1 MIETHFQKQL
11 RKLQNSILNMTSL
24 IEEQVK
30 NVLRAVVNKNTEL
43 IDQII
48 KNEKLVNNLDNKIE
62 KQCLKLVVLH
72 QPVALDLRI
81 VFSAITINNNL
92 ERIGDLTVKIAEG
105 INTCNYTS
113 DELELIEYS
122 KISTIVKSMVLFAIT
137 AIENQDVEVANKI
150 IILENE
156 LNEISKLHLKTLK
169 DYMKNNSAQIDESLT
184 LYEMIH
190 SLERI
195 GDLTT
200 NIAEEVYFIKEAE
213 NIRHKYEASLFENE
227 AE

>member
-11 RKLQNSILNMTSL
+11 SKLQNNILNMSSL

-30 NVLRAVVNKNTEL
+30 NVLKAVVNRGEEL
-43 IDQII
+43 IAQIVATENLI
-48 KNEKLVNNLDNKIE
+48 NNLDNKIE

-81 VFSAITINNNL
+81 IFSAITINNNL

-105 INTCNYTS
+105 INAFNYTQK
-113 DELELIEYS
+113 ELELIEYS
-122 KISTIVKSMVLFAIT
+122 KVAVIVKKMVVFAI
-137 AIENQDVEVANKI
+137 ASIENQDVNIANKI
-150 IILENE
+150 IALENE
-156 LNEISKLHLKTLK
+156 LNTISRLHLVTLK
-169 DYMKNNSAQIDESLT
+169 EYMKNNSEQIDASLT
-184 LYEMIH
+184 LYEMLY

-200 NIAEEVYFIKEAE
+200 NIAEEVYFISEAE

-227 AE
+227 